1 MRKMFKNIKN
11 DKNAMSKGFTLVELI
26 VVLAIIGVLAAIIV
40 PSMIGYVT
48 QSRLDTANSSAKT
61 AYNAL
66 NSYCQQCIN
75 GGIKL
80 PQGDYS
86 RSGGNYMNPVAK
98 PPENGNLTPV
108 IPERDSE
115 VNTPAGAMTFVENA
129 MAINLGRDFTGTVYA
144 FSINAYGFPNGI
156 IWAES
161 ANSRY
166 VGGYPNIAEKTN
178 WTLNDAKKT

>member
-1 MRKMFKNIKN
+1 MRKMFKNKKN
-11 DKNAMSKGFTLVELI
+11 DKNALSKGFTLVELI
-26 VVLAIIGVLAAIIV
+26 VVLAIIGILAAIIV

-48 QSRLDTANSSAKT
+48 QARLDTANSSAKT

-98 PPENGNLTPV
+98 PPENGNLTPAV
-108 IPERDSE
+108 PEKDSD
-115 VNTPAGAMTFVENA
+115 VYTIGSAMSYVENA
-129 MAINLGRDFTGTVYA
+129 MAINLGRDFIGSVYA
-144 FSINAYGFPNGI
+144 FSINDYGFPNGL

-161 ANSRY
+161 ASSRY
-166 VGGYPNIAEKTN
+166 VGGYPNIAEKIN
-178 WTLNDAKKT
+178 WTLDDAKKT